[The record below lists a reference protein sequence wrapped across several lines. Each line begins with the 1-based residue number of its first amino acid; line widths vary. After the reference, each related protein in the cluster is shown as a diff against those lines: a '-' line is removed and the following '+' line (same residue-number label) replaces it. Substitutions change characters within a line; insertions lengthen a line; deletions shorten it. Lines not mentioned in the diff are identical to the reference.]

1 MFLYVIKVP
10 VKTFIPKRDDI
21 KESEVMTILVVVINP
36 VSWPAIEQWT
46 WVSQQVLFRLV
57 QISEICNEENNIS
70 KNYAVENK

>member
-21 KESEVMTILVVVINP
+21 KESEVLVVVINP
-36 VSWPAIEQWT
+36 VSWPTIEQWT